1 MIKLKENLT
10 ITTKKNQMSKIKNT
24 IYQNQG
30 STLIPMV
37 ILTLLFFIF
46 GFVTWL
52 NGPLIPFFKLACE
65 LSESQAYFVTFA
77 FYIAYFVM
85 AIPASKLIEE
95 VGYKNGLSLG
105 LIIIALGAFIFYP
118 AAATRNFLLFLL
130 ALFTMGTGLALL
142 QTAANPYV
150 VVIGP
155 RESAAA
161 RISVLGLANKFAGF
175 IAPIA
180 LTTLV
185 LSNMADYTADKI
197 AALDSFSKSAAL
209 DSLALQ
215 LQTPY
220 IYMGIIILVLAVF
233 VKFSPL
239 PEINLDE
246 DGNVAHLSIF
256 QQIRD
261 ILKRPQLVLGV
272 VTLMLYIAAEV
283 IAGDSIGSFG
293 KKLGVYGDNGDF
305 YLKLTSFTM
314 TAMVIGYILGIS
326 LIPKYLSQVTALKLS
341 GFLGVILVLL
351 IAFIAP
357 NVMVALPGLP
367 ALPLVIFL
375 VALLGLANAL
385 CWPAIFPMAL
395 QDLGGYTKI
404 GGAMLIMAIIGGAV
418 FPLIYGSLA
427 DTINITNQAEGIAET
442 AKSGNQ
448 MAYLI
453 LVPCYMMILFYAVKG
468 HKYRSWSRK

>member
-1 MIKLKENLT
+1 MGQT
-10 ITTKKNQMSKIKNT
+10 QTTLEKSQSNV
-24 IYQNQG
+24 
-30 STLIPMV
+30 LIPMA
-37 ILTLLFFIF
+37 ILTFMFFIF

-85 AIPASKLIEE
+85 AIPSSFLIEK
-95 VGYKNGLSLG
+95 VGYKNGLSVG
-105 LIIIALGAFIFYP
+105 LIIIAIGAFMFYP
-118 AAATRNFLLFLL
+118 AAETRTFGLFLL
-130 ALFTMGTGLALL
+130 ALFIMGTGLAVL

-161 RISVLGLANKFAGF
+161 RISILGTANKLAGF
-175 IAPIA
+175 IAPLA

-185 LSNMADYTADKI
+185 LSNMADYTAEKI
-197 AALDSFSKSAAL
+197 AALDATAKSVAL

-215 LQTPY
+215 LQAPY
-220 IYMGIIILVLAVF
+220 IYMGLIILVLAVL

-246 DGNVAHLSIF
+246 DDSVAHLSIF

-261 ILKRPQLVLGV
+261 VLKRPQLVLGV
-272 VTLMLYIAAEV
+272 ITLMLYVAAEV

-314 TAMVIGYILGIS
+314 TAMVIGYILGIT
-326 LIPKYLSQVTALKLS
+326 LIPKYVSQITALKAS
-341 GFLGVILVLL
+341 GILGLILVLL
-351 IAFIAP
+351 VVTISPDI
-357 NVMVALPGLP
+357 MVQLPGIP
-367 ALPLVIFL
+367 QLPLVIIL
-375 VALLGLANAL
+375 VALMGLSNAL
-385 CWPAIFPMAL
+385 CWPAIWPLAL
-395 QDLGGYTKI
+395 QNLGGYTKI
-404 GGAMLIMAIIGGAV
+404 GGAMLIMAIIGGAI
-418 FPLIYGSLA
+418 FPLLYGLLA
-427 DTINITNQAEGIAET
+427 ESIDLSNQAT
-442 AKSGNQ
+442 QTLTSVKTGNQ
-448 MAYLI
+448 IAYL
-453 LVPCYMMILFYAVKG
+453 LLLPAYLMIFFFAHKG
-468 HKYRSWSRK
+468 HKCTSWSRK

>member
-1 MIKLKENLT
+1 MTQTESYPAN
-10 ITTKKNQMSKIKNT
+10 KKN
-24 IYQNQG
+24 
-30 STLIPMV
+30 STLIPMI
-37 ILTLLFFIF
+37 ILTFMFFIF

-85 AIPASKLIEE
+85 AIPSSWLIEK
-95 VGYKNGLSLG
+95 VGYKNGLSQG
-105 LIIIALGAFIFYP
+105 LIIIAIGAFMFYP
-118 AAATRNFLLFLL
+118 AAETRTFGLFLA
-130 ALFTMGTGLALL
+130 ALFVMGTGLAVL
-142 QTAANPYV
+142 QTAANPYI

-197 AALDSFSKSAAL
+197 ALLDNSAKLAAL

-220 IYMGIIILVLAVF
+220 IYMGIVILILAVL

-246 DGNVAHLSIF
+246 EGDVAHLSIF
-256 QQIRD
+256 KQVKD
-261 ILKRPQLVLGV
+261 ALKYPQLVFGV
-272 VTLMLYIAAEV
+272 ITLMFYVAAEV

-293 KKLGVYGDNGDF
+293 KKLGVYGDHGDF
-305 YLKLTSFTM
+305 YLNLTSFTM
-314 TAMVIGYILGIS
+314 TAMVIGYILGII
-326 LIPKYLSQVTALKLS
+326 LIPKYVSQVLALKLS
-341 GFLGVILVLL
+341 GFLGFILVLL
-351 IAFIAP
+351 IVFISP
-357 NVMVALPGLP
+357 NVMITLTEFPP
-367 ALPLVIFL
+367 IPLVIIF
-375 VALLGLANAL
+375 VALMGLANAL
-385 CWPAIFPMAL
+385 CWPAIWPMAL

-404 GGAMLIMAIIGGAV
+404 GGAMLIMAIMGGAI
-418 FPLIYGSLA
+418 FPLIYGLWA
-427 DTINITNQAEGIAET
+427 DSINIANQAQGIEKT

-448 MAYLI
+448 IAYL
-453 LVPCYMMILFYAVKG
+453 LMLPSYLMILFYAIKG
-468 HKYRSWSRK
+468 HKYRSWSK

>member
-1 MIKLKENLT
+1 MNEMNSSLANKQN
-10 ITTKKNQMSKIKNT
+10 NT
-24 IYQNQG
+24 
-30 STLIPMV
+30 LVPMA
-37 ILTLLFFIF
+37 ILTFMFFIF

-85 AIPASKLIEE
+85 AIPSSWLIEK
-95 VGYKNGLSLG
+95 VGYKNGLSIG
-105 LIIIALGAFIFYP
+105 LIIIAFGAFMFYP
-118 AAATRNFLLFLL
+118 AAETRTFGLFLG
-130 ALFTMGTGLALL
+130 ALFIMGTGLAVL

-161 RISVLGLANKFAGF
+161 RISILGTANKLAGF
-175 IAPIA
+175 IAPLV

-185 LSNMADYTADKI
+185 LSNMADYTSDKI
-197 AALDSFSKSAAL
+197 ATLDATAKSAAL

-220 IYMGIIILVLAVF
+220 LYMGLIILVLAIL

-239 PEINLDE
+239 PEISLDE

-261 ILKRPQLVLGV
+261 VLQRPQLVLGV
-272 VTLMLYIAAEV
+272 ITLMLYIAAEV
-283 IAGDSIGSFG
+283 LAGDSIGSFG

-314 TAMVIGYILGIS
+314 TAMVIGYILGMT
-326 LIPKYLSQVTALKLS
+326 LIPKYVSQVTALKIS
-341 GFLGVILVLL
+341 GALGVILVLSIVTVSPNTM
-351 IAFIAP
+351 IAI
-357 NVMVALPGLP
+357 PGIP
-367 ALPLVIFL
+367 VLPLVIIL
-375 VALLGLANAL
+375 VALMGLSNAL
-385 CWPAIFPMAL
+385 CWPAIWPMVL

-404 GGAMLIMAIIGGAV
+404 GGAMLIMAIIGGAI
-418 FPLIYGSLA
+418 FPLMYGALA
-427 DTINITNQAEGIAET
+427 DSIDISNQTKILKET
-442 AKSGNQ
+442 VKSGNQ
-448 MAYLI
+448 LAYLI
-453 LVPCYMMILFYAVKG
+453 LLPSYFMILFFAIKG
-468 HKYRSWSRK
+468 HKYRSWSRA

>member
-1 MIKLKENLT
+1 MKGSLKNE
-10 ITTKKNQMSKIKNT
+10 QS
-24 IYQNQG
+24 
-30 STLIPMV
+30 STLIPMA
-37 ILTLLFFIF
+37 ILTCMFFIF

-65 LSESQAYFVTFA
+65 LTESQAYFVTFA

-85 AIPASKLIEE
+85 AIPSSWLIEK

-105 LIIIALGAFIFYP
+105 LIVISLGAFLFYP
-118 AAATRNFLLFLL
+118 AAGTRTFGLFLG
-130 ALFTMGTGLALL
+130 ALFIMGTGLAIL

-161 RISVLGLANKFAGF
+161 RISILGLANKFAGF

-180 LTTLV
+180 LTALV
-185 LSNMADYTADKI
+185 LSNMADYTAEKI
-197 AALDSFSKSAAL
+197 AILDSAAKSAAL

-220 IYMGIIILVLAVF
+220 IYMGLIILILAVL

-246 DGNVAHLSIF
+246 DNDISHLSIF
-256 QQIRD
+256 QQI
-261 ILKRPQLVLGV
+261 KNVAQRPQLVLGV
-272 VTLMLYIAAEV
+272 ITLMLYMAAEV

-293 KKLGVYGDNGDF
+293 KKLGVYGENGDF

-314 TAMVIGYILGIS
+314 TAMVIGYILGIT
-326 LIPKYLSQVTALKLS
+326 LIPKYISQVLALKIS
-341 GFLGVILVLL
+341 GLLGMILILFIVFISPNIIVSLPGIPPLPVVLL
-351 IAFIAP
+351 
-357 NVMVALPGLP
+357 
-367 ALPLVIFL
+367 L

-385 CWPAIFPMAL
+385 CWPAIWPMSL

-404 GGAMLIMAIIGGAV
+404 GGAMLIMAIVGGAV
-418 FPLIYGSLA
+418 FPLIYGALA
-427 DTINITNQAEGIAET
+427 DAINMTSQAYTTFEKT
-442 AKSGNQ
+442 RSGNQ
-448 MAYLI
+448 IAYLV
-453 LVPCYMMILFYAVKG
+453 LLPAYCMILFYAIKG
-468 HKYRSWSRK
+468 HKYRSWSKN

>member
-1 MIKLKENLT
+1 MS
-10 ITTKKNQMSKIKNT
+10 QMKSFPANK
-24 IYQNQG
+24 QN
-30 STLIPMV
+30 SAFMPMA
-37 ILTLLFFIF
+37 ILTFMFFIF

-85 AIPASKLIEE
+85 AIPSSWLIEK

-105 LIIIALGAFIFYP
+105 LIIIAVGAFMFFP
-118 AAATRNFLLFLL
+118 AAETRTFVLFLF
-130 ALFTMGTGLALL
+130 ALFTMGTGLAVL

-161 RISVLGLANKFAGF
+161 RISILGIANKLAGF
-175 IAPIA
+175 IAPLA

-197 AALDSFSKSAAL
+197 AILDSAAKSAAL

-220 IYMGIIILVLAVF
+220 LFMGLIILVLAVL

-239 PEINLDE
+239 PEIDLDE
-246 DGNVAHLSIF
+246 DGKVGHLSIF
-256 QQIRD
+256 QQIKD
-261 ILKRPQLVLGV
+261 AFKYPQLVLGV
-272 VTLMLYIAAEV
+272 ITLMFYIAAEV
-283 IAGDSIGSFG
+283 LAGDSIGSFG
-293 KKLGVYGDNGDF
+293 KKLGVYGENGNF

-314 TAMVIGYILGIS
+314 TSMVIGYILGIT
-326 LIPKYLSQVTALKLS
+326 LIPKYVSQVLALKLS
-341 GFLGVILVLL
+341 GILGIILVLS
-351 IAFIAP
+351 IVFISP
-357 NVMVALPGLP
+357 NIMVALPGIP
-367 ALPLVIFL
+367 VLPLVIIL
-375 VALLGLANAL
+375 VALMGLANAL
-385 CWPAIFPMAL
+385 CWPAIWPMAL

-404 GGAMLIMAIIGGAV
+404 GGALLIMAIIGGAV
-418 FPLIYGSLA
+418 FPLIYGALA
-427 DTINITNQAEGIAET
+427 DSINITNQAEGLAET

-448 MAYLI
+448 IAYII
-453 LVPCYMMILFYAVKG
+453 LLPSYLMILFYSIKG
-468 HKYRSWSRK
+468 HKYRNWSKK